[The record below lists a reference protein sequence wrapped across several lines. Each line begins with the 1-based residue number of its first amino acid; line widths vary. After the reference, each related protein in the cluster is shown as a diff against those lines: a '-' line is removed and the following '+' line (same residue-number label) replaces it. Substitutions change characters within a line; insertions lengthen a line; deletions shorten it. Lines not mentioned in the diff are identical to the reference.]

1 MKKGHIA
8 IRQCIGCRT
17 RRPKAELLRIVARGD
32 NVTICGRKQAAEGR
46 GCYVC
51 PQAGCVELAL
61 KKGRFSRALRRNIA
75 ALPSKEELLSRAGIK
90 GVTG

>member
-1 MKKGHIA
+1 MKRGHIP

-17 RRPKAELLRIVARGD
+17 RRPKDELLRIVALDD
-32 NVTICGRKQAAEGR
+32 NITICGRKQAAEGR

-51 PQAGCVELAL
+51 PKEGCVELAL
-61 KKGRFSRALRRNIA
+61 KKGRFSRALRRNIN
-75 ALPSKEELLSRAGIK
+75 ALPSKDELLSRAGIR